1 MNAPVVA
8 GIFSAWA
15 AVQLTVGA
23 FFLLA
28 YTARRRELEYFLF
41 SLVCFGMAVTN
52 GGLAAA
58 SAIHGTENWETTMK
72 VMHTGAIAATAAN
85 VHFVLQ
91 FVAPAYVRRVVPLA
105 YVLAAAYIGVS
116 LAGGWWVP
124 GTAHLA
130 PGSPLGFHMMEVMGR
145 PTLIAQSCYLAF
157 MIANVST
164 FGALFMAYRG
174 GRRDVRGAMIGL
186 AVVIA
191 CGVNDLINVAMQFGT
206 PPLFPY
212 GFLIYGFGVA
222 DTLLVRYH
230 RAAQQLE
237 VTARE
242 LRHATEELTSS
253 YLELSVVQE
262 ELFRK
267 RQLASVGELAASIAH
282 EVRNPLQ
289 IIRSAGANLKR
300 PSLGTE
306 DRNTLF
312 QIIEEEITRL
322 NKIVTELLRY
332 ARPVNVHREDIV
344 LADFLAG
351 FRDNLDPAYALTVD
365 VAERPDVEKVWA
377 DAALLKLAIQNLIDN
392 CRQAMPDGG
401 TIMLRAAAARTVDVP
416 GVRIEISDA
425 GQGMD
430 SHTLHRAMDPFF
442 TTRPSGTGLGLPI
455 TGRIIE
461 AHGGEVD
468 VRSRTGEGTTV
479 SLFIPAKRVG
489 GPSDAARSGADSTSA
504 PPASGPDST
513 KNGAEVAREARDAGE
528 Q

>member
-1 MNAPVVA
+1 
-8 GIFSAWA
+8 
-15 AVQLTVGA
+15 
-23 FFLLA
+23 
-28 YTARRRELEYFLF
+28 
-41 SLVCFGMAVTN
+41 
-52 GGLAAA
+52 
-58 SAIHGTENWETTMK
+58 
-72 VMHTGAIAATAAN
+72 
-85 VHFVLQ
+85 
-91 FVAPAYVRRVVPLA
+91 
-105 YVLAAAYIGVS
+105 
-116 LAGGWWVP
+116 
-124 GTAHLA
+124 
-130 PGSPLGFHMMEVMGR
+130 
-145 PTLIAQSCYLAF
+145 

-174 GRRDVRGAMIGL
+174 GRRDVRGAMIGI

-300 PSLGTE
+300 PGLGTE

-344 LADFLAG
+344 LADFLSG
-351 FRDNLDPAYALTVD
+351 FRDNLDPAYTLAVD

-401 TIMLRAAAARTVDVP
+401 TITLRAAAARTVDVP
-416 GVRIEISDA
+416 GVRIEISDG

-489 GPSDAARSGADSTSA
+489 GPSDAARSGPDSASA
-504 PPASGPDST
+504 PPASGPDSV
-513 KNGAEVAREARDAGE
+513 KNGADVAPEVREARDP
-528 Q
+528 

>member
-8 GIFSAWA
+8 GIFAAWS

-23 FFLLA
+23 FFLQA
-28 YTARRRELEYFLF
+28 YTARRRELEYLLF
-41 SLVCFGMAVTN
+41 GNVCFGMSVTDA
-52 GGLAAA
+52 GLSWAAA
-58 SAIHGTENWETTMK
+58 LHGSVHWELAMK
-72 VMHTGAIAATAAN
+72 VVHAGAIAATAAN
-85 VHFVLQ
+85 VHFVFQ
-91 FVAPAYVRRVVPLA
+91 FVGPKQVRRWVPVAYGLA
-105 YVLAAAYIGVS
+105 GAYILVS
-116 LAGGWWVP
+116 VLGGWWLPETTHVAR
-124 GTAHLA
+124 GTR
-130 PGSPLGFHMMEVMGR
+130 LGFEIVQVMAQ
-145 PTLIAQSCYLAF
+145 PSLLAQSGYLALVVADVAAF
-157 MIANVST
+157 IA
-164 FGALFMAYRG
+164 LWLAYRR
-174 GRRDVRGAMIGL
+174 GRRDVRGALLGI
-186 AVVIA
+186 AVVIG
-191 CGVNDLINVAMQFGT
+191 CGINDLVNIALQSGT

-282 EVRNPLQ
+282 EVRNPLAV
-289 IIRSAGANLKR
+289 IVNAAANLKR
-300 PSLGTE
+300 PSLGAD

-332 ARPVNVHREDIV
+332 ARPVNVHREDIA
-344 LADFLAG
+344 LREFLRG
-351 FRDNLDPAYALTVD
+351 FGDGLDPAYTLAVD
-365 VAERPDVEKVWA
+365 VGQGPEGDTVWA
-377 DAALLKLAIQNLIDN
+377 DASLLKLAIQNLIDN
-392 CRQAMPDGG
+392 CRQALPGGG
-401 TIMLRAAAARTVDVP
+401 TIALRAVSARALDVP
-416 GVRIEISDA
+416 GIRIEVSDS

-468 VRSRTGEGTTV
+468 VRSRAGEGTTV
-479 SLFIPAKRVG
+479 SLFIPAKRVAG
-489 GPSDAARSGADSTSA
+489 QS
-504 PPASGPDST
+504 
-513 KNGAEVAREARDAGE
+513 EVARNGPEAAAALPTAGE
-528 Q
+528 KGGTEVAGED

>member
-8 GIFSAWA
+8 GVFSAWT
-15 AVQLTVGA
+15 AVQLTVGV

-28 YTARRRELEYFLF
+28 YTARRRELEYLLF
-41 SLVCFGMAVTN
+41 SLVCFGMAVTDA
-52 GGLAAA
+52 GLAAA
-58 SAIHGTENWETTMK
+58 AAIHNLERWETTMK
-72 VMHTGAIAATAAN
+72 VVHGGLIAATAAN

-91 FVAPAYVRRVVPLA
+91 FVAPRYVRRAVPLS
-105 YVLAAAYIGVS
+105 YLLAAAYILIS
-116 LAGGWWVP
+116 ATGGWWVP

-130 PGSPLGFHMMEVMGR
+130 VGSPLGFHMLEVMGR
-145 PTLIAQSCYLAF
+145 PTLAAQSGYLALVV
-157 MIANVST
+157 ADVAT
-164 FGALFMAYRG
+164 FTALIVAYRR

-191 CGVNDLINVAMQFGT
+191 CGVNDLVNIAMQFGT

-300 PSLGTE
+300 PGLGAE

-344 LADFLAG
+344 LADFLTS
-351 FRDNLDPAYALTVD
+351 FRDNLDPAYKLEVD

-377 DAALLKLAIQNLIDN
+377 DTALLKLAIQNLVDN
-392 CRQAMPDGG
+392 SRQSMPDGG
-401 TIMLRAAAARTVDVP
+401 TIILRAAAARAVDVP
-416 GVRIEISDA
+416 GVRIEISDT

-468 VRSRTGEGTTV
+468 VRSRPGEGTTV
-479 SLFIPAKRVG
+479 SLFIPAKRVA
-489 GPSDAARSGADSTSA
+489 GPNEAARGASVEGGNAPSA
-504 PPASGPDST
+504 PAGDGAP
-513 KNGAEVAREARDAGE
+513 KNSPELAREEHR
-528 Q
+528 

>member
-8 GIFSAWA
+8 GIFSAWS

-23 FFLLA
+23 FFLQA
-28 YTARRRELEYFLF
+28 YTARRRELEYLLF
-41 SLVCFGMAVTN
+41 GLVCFGMAVTDA
-52 GGLAAA
+52 GLTAAA
-58 SAIHGTENWETTMK
+58 AINGSSHWETAMK
-72 VMHTGAIAATAAN
+72 VVHAGAIAATAAN
-85 VHFVLQ
+85 VHFVFQ
-91 FVAPAYVRRVVPLA
+91 FVAPKYVRRTVPLT
-105 YVLAAAYIGVS
+105 YVLAGSYILLS
-116 LAGGWWVP
+116 LCNGWWQP
-124 GTAHLA
+124 GTTHVAR
-130 PGSPLGFHMMEVMGR
+130 GTPLGFEIIEVMAL
-145 PTLIAQSCYLAF
+145 PTVPAQTGYLGLVVADVASFIAL
-157 MIANVST
+157 
-164 FGALFMAYRG
+164 LLAYRG
-174 GRRDVRGAMIGL
+174 GRRDVRGALLGL
-186 AVVIA
+186 AVVIL
-191 CGVNDLINVAMQFGT
+191 CGLNDLVNIALQSGT
-206 PPLFPY
+206 PPMFPY

-282 EVRNPLQ
+282 EVRNPLA
-289 IIRSAGANLKR
+289 IIVNAAANLKR
-300 PSLGTE
+300 QGLE
-306 DRNTLF
+306 AADRNTLF
-312 QIIEEEITRL
+312 QIVEEEITRL

-344 LADFLAG
+344 LSEFLKSFG
-351 FRDNLDPAYALTVD
+351 ESLDPAYTLEVQVALRADADT
-365 VAERPDVEKVWA
+365 VWA
-377 DAALLKLAIQNLIDN
+377 DATLLKLAIQNLLDN
-392 CRQAMPDGG
+392 CRQSMPGGG
-401 TIMLRAAAARTVDVP
+401 TIALRAVAARAVDVP
-416 GVRIEISDA
+416 GIRIEVSDS

-468 VRSRTGEGTTV
+468 VRSRSGEGTTV
-479 SLFIPAKRVG
+479 SLFIPAKRVAGQTDAVRG
-489 GPSDAARSGADSTSA
+489 GPGSAGGKPVAASA
-504 PPASGPDST
+504 
-513 KNGAEVAREARDAGE
+513 EAPTAKLG
-528 Q
+528 